1 MTDVTPELL
10 EKIQKSFDNKV
21 AADKA
26 IEAFKKKLKAGK
38 ANQRDVTLY
47 NRTISG
53 HASEAL
59 IENLTDENLPDGTLY
74 YNIAKRT
81 VTPTIEN
88 VHDLTVDA
96 EIELTKQTYKK
107 QNIGIT
113 PKRTKLNA
121 ERVNSFVNKLVLVS
135 ALGETEKEKYTQL
148 LTGPLQNLCESSVN
162 DYIDE
167 QVNFNERAG
176 MKAKI
181 TRYTLGKCCDWC
193 ESLAGTYDA
202 ANAPK
207 EIYAKH
213 DGCNCFT
220 VYETEKTFTDVWSKK
235 TFASEREARIE
246 REREL
251 IKESEATDAARA
263 EKLQKL
269 LEEDLRG

>member
-1 MTDVTPELL
+1 MTDVAPELL

-59 IENLTDENLPDGTLY
+59 IENLTDENLPGGTLY

-176 MKAKI
+176 MTAKI

-193 ESLAGTYDA
+193 ELLAGTYDA

-263 EKLQKL
+263 ERLRKL

>member
-1 MTDVTPELL
+1 MTDVAPELL
-10 EKIQKSFDNKV
+10 EKINKSFENRV
-21 AADKA
+21 AADNA
-26 IEAFKKKLKAGK
+26 IAVFKKKLKAGK

-59 IENLTDENLPDGTLY
+59 SENLVAENLPDGTLY

-121 ERVNSFVNKLVLVS
+121 ERVNSFVNKLVLTS
-135 ALGETEKEKYTQL
+135 ALGDEGKDKYAQL
-148 LTGPLQNLCESSVN
+148 LSGPLQNLCESSVN
-162 DYIDE
+162 DFIDD
-167 QVNFNERAG
+167 QVDFNEKAG
-176 MKAKI
+176 MTAKI
-181 TRYTLGKCCDWC
+181 TRYTIGKCCDWC

-202 ANAPK
+202 ADAPK

-235 TFASEREARIE
+235 SFASERAARIE
-246 REREL
+246 REKEL
-251 IKESEATDAARA
+251 IREAEASDAARVDRIR
-263 EKLQKL
+263 EL
-269 LEEDLRG
+269 LGEDLKG

>member
-1 MTDVTPELL
+1 MTDIAPELL
-10 EKIQKSFDNKV
+10 KKIQKSFDDKV

-38 ANQRDVTLY
+38 ANQREVTLY

-121 ERVNSFVNKLVLVS
+121 ERVNSFVNKLVLTS
-135 ALGETEKEKYTQL
+135 ALGDEGKDKYAQL
-148 LTGPLQNLCESSVN
+148 LSGPLQNLCESSVN
-162 DYIDE
+162 DFIDD
-167 QVNFNERAG
+167 QVDFNERAG
-176 MKAKI
+176 MTAKI

-193 ESLAGTYDA
+193 ESLAGTYEA

-220 VYETEKTFTDVWSKK
+220 VYETEKTYQDVWSKK
-235 TFASEREARIE
+235 TFASEREARID
-246 REREL
+246 REKTL
-251 IKESEATDAARA
+251 IKEAEKKDAARA
-263 EKLQKL
+263 ERLRDL
-269 LEEDLRG
+269 LKEDLRG